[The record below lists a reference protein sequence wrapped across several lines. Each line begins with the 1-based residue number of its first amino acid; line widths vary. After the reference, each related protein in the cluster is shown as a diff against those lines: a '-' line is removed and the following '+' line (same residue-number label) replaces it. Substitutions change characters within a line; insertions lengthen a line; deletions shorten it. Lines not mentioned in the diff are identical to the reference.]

1 MRPERHAASS
11 SSNPRLEVDR
21 STEGHDFPA
30 ACVLLDQR
38 GDRIIVK
45 VRTIGLT
52 GRGACVCLKDASGDS
67 RLYPKLYP
75 LSGAFDVIWY
85 ENPIAAH
92 REFEPVF
99 TKPTRSVRLD
109 SRSAVRSC

>member
-1 MRPERHAASS
+1 ME
-11 SSNPRLEVDR
+11 
-21 STEGHDFPA
+21 
-30 ACVLLDQR
+30 
-38 GDRIIVK
+38 
-45 VRTIGLT
+45 LT

-75 LSGAFDVIWY
+75 LSGAFGVNWY
-85 ENPIAAH
+85 EKSVAND

-109 SRSAVRSC
+109 SRSASRSC

>member
-1 MRPERHAASS
+1 MFTTFRQP
-11 SSNPRLEVDR
+11 
-21 STEGHDFPA
+21 G
-30 ACVLLDQR
+30 LLDKR
-38 GDRIIVK
+38 RDRIIVR

-52 GRGACVCLKDASGDS
+52 GRRACVCLKDASGDS

-75 LSGAFDVIWY
+75 LSVAFGVIWY
-85 ENPIAAH
+85 ENSVAKD

-109 SRSAVRSC
+109 SRSAIRSC